1 MDERLIEFKNL
12 LDIIDELREKCPWDS
27 KQTLETLR
35 TLTIEETYELTDAII
50 DNDLDGIKE
59 ELGDILMHIIF
70 YAKIGEEKN
79 AFNITD
85 VLKGI
90 NKKLIFRHPHI
101 FGDVKVESAKE
112 VEENWE
118 KLKLKEK
125 ENKRV
130 LSGVPKTLP
139 ALVKAYRMQDK
150 VRAVGFDWDKKEQ
163 VWDKVTEEIQ
173 ELNEAI
179 DSNSSTEI
187 EAEFGDVFFS
197 LVNAARLY
205 GINPE
210 NALERTNKKFLYRFN
225 YLEEKS
231 IETKRSL
238 KKMTL
243 DEMNVYWN
251 QAKNKH

>member
-1 MDERLIEFKNL
+1 MDERLIEFKHL

-27 KQTLETLR
+27 KQTLESLR
-35 TLTIEETYELTDAII
+35 TLTIEETYELADAII
-50 DNDLDGIKE
+50 ENDLDGIRE
-59 ELGDILMHIIF
+59 ELGDILMHILF
-70 YAKIGEEKN
+70 YAKIGEEKK

-90 NKKLIFRHPHI
+90 SEKLIFRHPHV
-101 FGDVKVESAKE
+101 FGDKKVESAKE

-118 KLKLKEK
+118 QLKLKEK

-163 VWDKVTEEIQ
+163 VWEKVTEEIQ

-179 DSNSSTEI
+179 DSNSATEM

-205 GINPE
+205 DINPE

-238 KKMTL
+238 KEMTL